1 MRRRA
6 ETDKSTII
14 GLEQVNE
21 EVVYPHVFANTDR
34 EVGGVLV
41 GRVPLRGGMPLVTGA
56 IEALAADEQRATL
69 TFTQDAWSHVHAT
82 LDRDFPESEQ
92 IVGWYHSHP
101 GFGIFLSGHDLF
113 IHKNFFAGISQI
125 ALVVDPHAG
134 TEGVF
139 VWRDG
144 EIEVL
149 FERPTPP
156 KWEPVGARPWPPA
169 QGALPPDQRTARVAP
184 PERRVNPLLPGLLA
198 VALAVV
204 VWFMLRPSSEP
215 VPPRPEK
222 PAASTHKSGRATKR
236 VVPPAPSKPANTT
249 STQSTA
255 TSTQQSSPTTPVS
268 PPSQTPT
275 VPSSAGASGDH
286 HAGGK

>member
-156 KWEPVGARPWPPA
+156 KWEPVGARPGPPA
-169 QGALPPDQRTARVAP
+169 RDQVSNGRTARVAP

-204 VWFMLRPSSEP
+204 VWFMVRPSSEP